1 MREGES
7 MAKTDTDSA
16 KVTNIDSITVA
27 AAVLGEL
34 FGVKD
39 RRIRQMAEEGIVV
52 RAAKGRY
59 KLVDS
64 VKNYLLTLKLAA
76 EGVGVELVD
85 GEISFDEEKALH
97 ERVKRHISE
106 LKLQIMKGELHKAE
120 DVEIVMTDMLA
131 AFKTRMMNIPSKVAP
146 ILESRDTAFIKDRLT
161 SEVTEALNELKDY
174 NPKAFYSDEYVESEE
189 DDGQQQG

>member
-1 MREGES
+1 

-106 LKLQIMKGELHKAE
+106 LKLQIMQGELHKAE
-120 DVEIVMTDMLA
+120 DVEMVMTDMLA

-146 ILESRDTAFIKDRLT
+146 ILESRDAAFIKDRLT

-174 NPKAFYSDEYVESEE
+174 NPKAFYSDEYVESED

>member
-1 MREGES
+1 MREGEC

-106 LKLQIMKGELHKAE
+106 LKLQIMQGELHKAE
-120 DVEIVMTDMLA
+120 DVEMVMTDMLA

-146 ILESRDTAFIKDRLT
+146 ILESRDAAFIKDRLT

-174 NPKAFYSDEYVESEE
+174 NPKAFYSDEYVESED